1 MNTGTITAVGI
12 DVSKHK
18 STVAARRPGGE
29 VVLLPFDVEHT
40 AEGLKK
46 LITKLRQLDGEIRIV
61 MEHTGMYWRPIAMTL
76 KEAGFYVS
84 VVNAILIHN
93 FSDNSI
99 RKVKTDRAD
108 AMKIANYGLTFW
120 SDLQEYAGE
129 DENRQLLKIQSR
141 LYERTATTAGMLRN
155 GLISLLDQTFPGANK
170 LFRDDSRNSKGHV
183 KWIDFVL
190 RFWHKECVAAL
201 SLAAFTDTFQ
211 KWCKRTGY
219 KFSASD
225 AERIH
230 AIARNAVATLP
241 KNDSTKLLIT
251 QATNSLNAIYDS
263 LQAIRTEMDRLASML
278 PEYELVMG
286 MEGIGKVTGPQLMAE
301 VGDVRRFSH
310 KGALVDSVGGITRT
324 RPVSR
329 LPAPGCV
336 FLLEGHKARLRRQA
350 LPDTDRRPTG
360 SEIFERARR
369 LRAMTAACRR
379 ALCPPSGD
387 GYAMGRRA
395 RSKTGPG
402 YAAHAMQAL
411 TLLHTSQEA
420 SIRKAVMCPNAGLH
434 ILEECCL

>member
-18 STVAARRPGGE
+18 STVDARRPGGE

-46 LITKLRQLDGEIRIV
+46 LITKLRQLDGEIRII
-61 MEHTGMYWRPIAMTL
+61 MEHTGKYWRPIAMTL

-120 SDLQEYAGE
+120 IDLQEYAGE

-170 LFRDDSRNSKGHV
+170 LFRAESRNSRGHV
-183 KWIDFVL
+183 KWIDYVL

-201 SLAAFTDTFQ
+201 SLATFTDTFQ

-241 KNDSTKLLIT
+241 KNDSTK
-251 QATNSLNAIYDS
+251 
-263 LQAIRTEMDRLASML
+263 
-278 PEYELVMG
+278 
-286 MEGIGKVTGPQLMAE
+286 
-301 VGDVRRFSH
+301 H
-310 KGALVDSVGGITRT
+310 KGALVAYAGVDASPYQSGSFDSKSRH
-324 RPVSR
+324 VSKR
-329 LPAPGCV
+329 GSP
-336 FLLEGHKARLRRQA
+336 HLRRVLFVIMSMTLIRA
-350 LPDTDRRPTG
+350 NTANPVFCFMDKKRAEGKHFYVYTVAG
-360 SEIFERARR
+360 SAKF
-369 LRAMTAACRR
+369 LRIY
-379 ALCPPSGD
+379 
-387 GYAMGRRA
+387 YA
-395 RSKTGPG
+395 KVKE
-402 YAAHAMQAL
+402 YL
-411 TLLHTSQEA
+411 
-420 SIRKAVMCPNAGLH
+420 NA
-434 ILEECCL
+434 LEETA